1 MAPATANPDTMTVR
15 HKIPQRRGAR
25 SRCTA
30 LAVLTL
36 LLAAGGPLAATP
48 AAAQERSER
57 LALHAHTLRHRSA
70 AEAEQM
76 VRGMLSAHGS
86 VSVQEGGNTLVV
98 RDTVSSLAGITE
110 ALRRFDQGVRTLR
123 LELMV
128 VRAYRTTVS
137 PGPIASTVPQ
147 ELVQRLRRFLSYDV
161 YDLVAEA
168 ELPTR
173 EGETVTYEVGAGYTV
188 RFRVGELSDDGR
200 VKLHDFRLTRRGR
213 EGPMIHTNL
222 ILFLDKTYSLGFS
235 KSADSPTALMLVITG
250 HRGEPETAPDG
261 GEED

>member
-1 MAPATANPDTMTVR
+1 MTVR
-15 HKIPQRRGAR
+15 HRNPQRRGVR
-25 SRCTA
+25 RRHTA
-30 LAVLTL
+30 LAVLGL
-36 LLAAGGPLAATP
+36 LLTAGAPLAAPP
-48 AAAQERSER
+48 AEAQEQVQSER

-70 AEAEQM
+70 AEAEEL
-76 VRGMLSAHGS
+76 VRSMLSARGS
-86 VSVQEGGNTLVV
+86 VSVQEDGNTLVV
-98 RDTVSSLAGITE
+98 RDTVSSLARVTE
-110 ALRRFDQGVRTLR
+110 ALRRFDQAVRALR
-123 LELMV
+123 LEMMV
-128 VRAYRTTVS
+128 VRAYRSRVS
-137 PGPIASTVPQ
+137 PITGTSTVPP

-213 EGPMIHTNL
+213 EEPMIHTNL
-222 ILFLDKTYSLGFS
+222 ILFLAKTYSLGFS

-250 HRGEPETAPDG
+250 HRGEPAADG
-261 GEED
+261 AEER

>member
-1 MAPATANPDTMTVR
+1 MTVR
-15 HKIPQRRGAR
+15 HRIPQRRGAR
-25 SRCTA
+25 RRRTA
-30 LAVLTL
+30 LAALTL
-36 LLAAGGPLAATP
+36 LLAAGGPLAAPP
-48 AAAQERSER
+48 AAAQEHSER
-57 LALHAHTLRHRSA
+57 LALHAHTLRNRSA
-70 AEAEQM
+70 AEAEEM

-86 VSVQEGGNTLVV
+86 VSVQAGGNTLVV
-98 RDTVSSLAGITE
+98 RDTVSSLARITE
-110 ALRRFDQGVRTLR
+110 ALRRFDQAVRTLR
-123 LELMV
+123 LEMMV
-128 VRAYRTTVS
+128 VRAYRTGVS
-137 PGPIASTVPQ
+137 GLDASTLRP
-147 ELVQRLRRFLSYDV
+147 ELVERLRRFLSYDV

-168 ELPTR
+168 DLPTR

-213 EGPMIHTNL
+213 DEPMIHTNL